1 MPATVDQAL
10 RRPGTYALLLEPN
23 RQRTGI
29 EIGARGRLLM
39 KKSGSYIYVG
49 SAHGPG
55 GLAGRLSH
63 HLRRVN
69 NPHWHVDYLRRACSI
84 RGVLIVSGARQ
95 LEHDWFRKLRLMPS
109 AEIPMSGFG
118 SSDCRCAAHLV
129 YIASRV
135 PVRLISEAVASGGG
149 PLPRYLSRLD
159 LDQSLL

>member
-1 MPATVDQAL
+1 MPATLDPAL

-29 EIGARGRLLM
+29 DIGARGRLPV

-63 HLRRVN
+63 HLRGIE
-69 NPHWHVDYLRRACSI
+69 NPHWHIDYLRRACSI
-84 RGVLIVSGARQ
+84 RGALIASGARQ
-95 LEHDWFRKLRLMPS
+95 LEHDWFRRLRLMPS
-109 AEIPMSGFG
+109 ADIPMSGFG

-129 YIASRV
+129 HFASRV
-135 PVRLISEAVASGGG
+135 PVRLISETVASGGG
-149 PLPRYLSRLD
+149 PLPRYLSRRELE
-159 LDQSLL
+159 QSLL